1 MRSDSRVL
9 EFIMEKVLYTATAT
23 SSGGRSGTVSTSDG
37 LVRHE
42 LATPGSGGGSGG
54 KTNPEQL
61 FACGYSACF
70 GSAVEFVARQRG
82 IELSSIRITAHVSL
96 GTIAGGGFAL
106 ATKLVVRLGG
116 ASSQVAT
123 ELAHAAHQVCPYSNA
138 TRGNMPVEITVEG

>member
-1 MRSDSRVL
+1 
-9 EFIMEKVLYTATAT
+9 MEKVLYTATAT
-23 SSGGRSGTVSTSDG
+23 STGGRSGTVSTSDG

-42 LATPGSGGGSGG
+42 LSTPGAGGG

-70 GSAVEFVARQRG
+70 GSAVDFVARQKK

-96 GTIAGGGFAL
+96 GTTAAGGFAL

-116 ASSQVAT
+116 VTTEVAT
-123 ELAHAAHQVCPYSNA
+123 DLAHAAHQVCPYSAA
-138 TRGNMPVEITVEG
+138 TRGNMPVEIAIEG